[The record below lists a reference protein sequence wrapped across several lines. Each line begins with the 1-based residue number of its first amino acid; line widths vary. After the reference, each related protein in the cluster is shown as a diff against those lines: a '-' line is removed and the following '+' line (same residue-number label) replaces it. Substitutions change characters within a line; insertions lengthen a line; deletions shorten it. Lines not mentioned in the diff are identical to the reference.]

1 MLTVQEISDRLEIQA
16 LMTRYSNA
24 IDQRAWDRLDE
35 VFTPDAWIDYRAMG
49 GIDGRYPEVK
59 AWLGRAM
66 QGFPRYYHMIANTEI
81 ALEGDRASARTVC
94 FNPME
99 VPLPAGGSQVMFLGL
114 WYVDELVRAPQGWR
128 ISRRA
133 EESAFQHNVPQHM
146 NIPQG

>member
-1 MLTVQEISDRLEIQA
+1 MLTLEEISDRLEIQA

-66 QGFPRYYHMIANTEI
+66 QGFPRYT
-81 ALEGDRASARTVC
+81 T
-94 FNPME
+94 
-99 VPLPAGGSQVMFLGL
+99 
-114 WYVDELVRAPQGWR
+114 
-128 ISRRA
+128 
-133 EESAFQHNVPQHM
+133 
-146 NIPQG
+146 